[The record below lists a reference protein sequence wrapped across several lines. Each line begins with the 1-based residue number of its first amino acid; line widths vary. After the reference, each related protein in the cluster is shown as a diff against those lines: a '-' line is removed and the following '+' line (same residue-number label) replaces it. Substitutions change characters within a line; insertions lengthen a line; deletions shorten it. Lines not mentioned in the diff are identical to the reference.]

1 MARKKRKSPLRPRV
15 PARVKKR
22 RSKKSQ
28 RGHHHPELWGLIL
41 TAVGIFLATLFW
53 FGWDGGVVGGPVEDG
68 LRGAIGAAAY
78 VAPAALFV
86 LGLLMVSRS
95 ELVDVSPFR
104 TGLIVL
110 SLGLLLALG
119 ADHGGLVGR
128 ALEGV
133 VGTLLGSTGATI
145 VGVTTLVVGALLLSG
160 ASAGALLRGSG
171 RAVRSAARNRP
182 QRTTFVARPA
192 PQLTLEPHEP
202 PVDVLHD
209 YPDVI
214 GEAPPLVHDLEEA
227 QTELNVPAIFED
239 TLESH
244 SDYELPDRT
253 LLRRSTPAKLP
264 AKTDTRIADAL
275 VLTLGNFGVDA
286 TIVGQIAGP
295 RVTRY
300 ELQLAPGTKVSKVAA
315 LKDDLSYALATTEI
329 RILAPIPGKQAV
341 GV

>member
-22 RSKKSQ
+22 RGKKSQ
-28 RGHHHPELWGLIL
+28 RGHHHPELWGLVL

-53 FGWDGGVVGGPVEDG
+53 FRWEGGVVGGPVEDG
-68 LRGAIGAAAY
+68 LRGAIGAGAY

-95 ELVDVSPFR
+95 ELVDVRPFR
-104 TGLIVL
+104 TGFTVL

-128 ALEGV
+128 GLEGV
-133 VGTLLGSTGATI
+133 VGTLLGTTGATI

-160 ASAGALLRGSG
+160 ASAGALLRGTG
-171 RAVRSAARNRP
+171 RAVRTAARNRP
-182 QRTTFVARPA
+182 RAAPVARPA
-192 PQLTLEPHEP
+192 PRPVLESHEP

-214 GEAPPLVHDLEEA
+214 GESPLLVHDLDE
-227 QTELNVPAIFED
+227 QTQISVPAIFED

-253 LLRRSTPAKLP
+253 LLRHSSPAKLP
-264 AKTDTRIADAL
+264 AKSDTRIADAL
-275 VLTLGNFGVDA
+275 VLTLADFGVDA
-286 TIVGQIAGP
+286 TIVGQIVGP

-300 ELQLAPGTKVSKVAA
+300 ELQLAPGTKVAKVAA
-315 LKDDLSYALATTEI
+315 LKDDLSY
-329 RILAPIPGKQAV
+329 
-341 GV
+341 